1 MLAVG
6 LATRVFCG
14 KEHSLMSIS
23 IDELQASL
31 QAVQEE
37 LLLVRE
43 RLRQLE
49 QAVSVQT
56 DDQGLPR
63 VRLQCTE
70 LVVRPASE
78 PGGVSLRLGSSQE
91 GGFLHLHRPGDPQVA
106 GELGMDE
113 EGGPQ
118 LLFRGRDQEPRL
130 GFFTREDCGF
140 LVAHGPEG
148 RPGVL
153 VRAQP
158 RGGSVAVLQQ
168 DGRSR
173 GVLIH
178 EDGQVHG
185 DGTVTPPGTELVLS
199 DDNLHTLA
207 KIGADAEGGMLTLG
221 PPGQPDALAMVAR
234 GEGPAL
240 MLHSPSELQSISMMA
255 LEGSAQISVH
265 EGKTPGTGFEA
276 CLSSGDEGSSFSLRG
291 ENSEKAVDISS
302 LNVASS
308 ITLHDAEG
316 DVRVM
321 LAHHHG
327 SHSAL
332 TLQSV
337 GEEDGFRVI
346 ASAEVSSME
355 LISPENPETKLLS
368 AVTAEKP
375 VVVLQKQQ
383 RPLLM
388 FGEGEQGGVFCAY
401 GSASAQAGIAA
412 LSGGPLAGSVL
423 LSSADGTPLL
433 SLDATDHGGRLLINN
448 DLGFQRVALG
458 VHQESGGLHLNNTG
472 SVGVQA
478 VATAEGGRVIV
489 NDPEGGVTASLP
501 DDLGD
506 GPAGWG
512 QSPERL

>member
-1 MLAVG
+1 MLAPG

-14 KEHSLMSIS
+14 KDSPTMSIS
-23 IDELQASL
+23 IEELQASL
-31 QAVQEE
+31 QAVTEE
-37 LLLVRE
+37 LRQVRD
-43 RLRQLE
+43 RLRELE

-56 DDQGLPR
+56 DDEGVQR
-63 VRLQCTE
+63 VRVECTE

-78 PGGVSLRLGSSQE
+78 PGGVSLRLGVSQV
-91 GGFLHLHRPGDPQVA
+91 GGFLHLHRPGDDRVA
-106 GELGMDE
+106 AELGLDE

-118 LLFRGRDQEPRL
+118 MTFWGMDQEPRL

-140 LVAHGPEG
+140 LVSHGPEG

-178 EDGQVHG
+178 DDGEAHE
-185 DGTVTPPGTELVLS
+185 DGTVTPPSTELILS
-199 DDNLHTLA
+199 DDNLYALA
-207 KIGADAEGGMLTLG
+207 KIGADAEGGMITLG

-234 GEGPAL
+234 GDGPAL

-265 EGKTPGTGFEA
+265 EGKTPGAGFEA
-276 CLSSGDEGSSFSLRG
+276 SLASGDEGSSFSLRG

-332 TLQSV
+332 TLQAV
-337 GEEDGFRVI
+337 GEEDGFRAI
-346 ASAEVSSME
+346 ASAEVSSLE

-388 FGEGEQGGVFCAY
+388 FGEGEQGGIFCAY

-478 VATAEGGRVIV
+478 VATPAGGRVIV

-506 GPAGWG
+506 GPSDWH
-512 QSPERL
+512 QPPERL